1 MGHNTLNKGALQRL
15 IQYRQELHQHPEI
28 SGEEKLTSR
37 RVAKWIERY
46 EPDEIISG
54 LGGHGLAA
62 IFRGRHQG
70 QTVLFR
76 AELDALPLKET
87 NSFGHRSKN
96 PQTAHLCGHDGHM
109 AFLLGMAE
117 NLHSDP
123 PERGTAVLLFQPA
136 EETGTGA
143 EKVLKDPGFSSIQ
156 PDYVFA
162 IHNLPGF
169 DLHQVIF
176 SNKHFAAAST
186 GMIIRLQGRTS
197 HAAEPE
203 KGLSPAMA
211 VAKIIQR
218 LHELPSKLQNLQ
230 GFALLTVIHV
240 KIGEVAFGTTP
251 GEAVV
256 MATLRAFEDDDLKNL
271 SLEAENLIAFIS
283 QREGLDYEITYTE
296 SFPATINDAYA
307 ADFINKAAGKL
318 NLDIHMIEEPFKW
331 TEDFGHF
338 TSQHQGALI
347 GLGSGIKQPAL
358 HNPDYDFP
366 DDLIPTGVGLFRQI
380 FDDINS
386 KY

>member
-1 MGHNTLNKGALQRL
+1 MMNKGTLQRL

-87 NSFGHRSKN
+87 NSFGHRSKT

-109 AFLLGMAE
+109 VFLLGLAE
-117 NLHSDP
+117 TLHLEP

-169 DLHQVIF
+169 DLHQVIL
-176 SNKHFAAAST
+176 SNQHFAAAST

-203 KGLSPAMA
+203 KGRSPAMA

-218 LHELPSKLQNLQ
+218 LHELPSKMQNLQ

-251 GEAVV
+251 GEAFV
-256 MATLRAFEDDDLKNL
+256 MATLRAFENDDLKNL
-271 SLEAENLIAFIS
+271 SLEAENLVAFIS
-283 QREGLDYEITYTE
+283 QREGLEFEITYTE
-296 SFPATINDAYA
+296 SFPATVNDADA
-307 ADFINKAAGKL
+307 ATFIQNAAGKL
-318 NLDIHMIEEPFKW
+318 NLAVYHIDEPFKW

-338 TSQHQGALI
+338 TSQFRGALI
-347 GLGSGIKQPAL
+347 GLGSGKKHPAL

-366 DDLIPTGVGLFRQI
+366 DDLIPTGVGLFRKI

-386 KY
+386 KQCR